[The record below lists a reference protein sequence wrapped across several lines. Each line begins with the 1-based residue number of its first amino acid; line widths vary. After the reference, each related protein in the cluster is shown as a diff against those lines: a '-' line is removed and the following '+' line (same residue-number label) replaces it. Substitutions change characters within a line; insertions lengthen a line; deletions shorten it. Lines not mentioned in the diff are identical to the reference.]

1 MFSVELGDERE
12 AFVKVHLCV
21 MGVESKTD
29 QDLRCA
35 FRRDAVD
42 LQIPDLKGQ
51 AWRFFRDDLQH
62 DIVPDLCSFYIRK
75 NHVVLCL
82 RKKRRESGYEGWT
95 DLLALGR
102 PKRKR
107 TEEAEATEPDD
118 EVKNFLG
125 HLHHHGDDDLKMRVG
140 QWVAMAR
147 EALSRP

>member
-1 MFSVELGDERE
+1 MFSVDLGDESG
-12 AFVKVHLCV
+12 AFVKVHLRL

-29 QDLRCA
+29 QDLRCT

-51 AWRFFRDDLQH
+51 AWRFFRNDLQH
-62 DIVPDLCSFYIRK
+62 DIVPDLSWFYIRK

-82 RKKRRESGYEGWT
+82 CKKSHESGFQGWT
-95 DLLALGR
+95 DLLALAQ

-107 TEEAEATEPDD
+107 SEEFEAAEPDD
-118 EVKNFLG
+118 EVKHFLG

-140 QWVAMAR
+140 QWVATAR
-147 EALSRP
+147 EALSRA